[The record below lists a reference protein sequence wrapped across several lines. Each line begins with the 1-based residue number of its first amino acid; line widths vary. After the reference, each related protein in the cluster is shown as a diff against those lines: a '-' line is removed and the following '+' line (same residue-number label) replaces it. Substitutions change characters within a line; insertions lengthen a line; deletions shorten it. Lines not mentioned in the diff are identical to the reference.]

1 MAVPNTFTPGS
12 VISSAAVNANFS
24 YLDSKA
30 TFSNLTVTI
39 GTTTL
44 PAIGITATN
53 GSYPTV
59 SFTDSFGSSAVAG
72 GAGGVLILRAGG
84 ITAAANKVYVL
95 ANGNVGIGAVN
106 PNARLTVVSDTM
118 CLTTPKTPASATDT
132 GTTGNICWDANYIYV
147 CVATNTWKR
156 AALTT
161 W

>member
-24 YLDSKA
+24 YLDNKA

-59 SFTDSFGSSAVAG
+59 SFTDLSGSSAVAG
-72 GAGGVLILRAGG
+72 GGNVLILRAGG

-106 PNARLTVVSDTM
+106 PSSRLTVVSDTM

-132 GTTGNICWDANYIYV
+132 GTTGTMCWDANYVYV